1 MASGLQLSG
10 NLSSHWQGQ
19 EGAHGEETEEETGEE
34 TEEEEESRP
43 DCWRR
48 NSVHQEA
55 AEVETV
61 LRCHL
66 N

>member
-19 EGAHGEETEEETGEE
+19 GQEGAHGEETEEE